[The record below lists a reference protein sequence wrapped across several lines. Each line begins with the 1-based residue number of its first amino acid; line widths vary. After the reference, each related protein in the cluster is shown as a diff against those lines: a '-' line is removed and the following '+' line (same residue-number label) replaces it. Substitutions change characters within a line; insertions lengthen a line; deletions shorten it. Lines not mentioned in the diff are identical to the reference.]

1 MTNTT
6 KELLEDL
13 ITKTKVLTLII
24 AKDPAGMNARAY
36 LDASDALLSLKLV
49 QVELS
54 NDT

>member
-1 MTNTT
+1 MTNDT

-13 ITKTKVLTLII
+13 ITKTEVLKLVI
-24 AKDPAGMNARAY
+24 AKDPAGMNGRAY